1 MFCGRKLN
9 RKINHIHERALR
21 FVYDDYTSTF
31 ESLLE
36 KDKSVSIHHRNIH
49 RVAIE
54 MYKVI
59 NNLSP
64 GIIQDLFQK
73 RDIST
78 LRIQT
83 NTFIRPYVD
92 TVYKGEDSLRNFG
105 PIVWNKL
112 LPNKFKSA
120 STLEEF
126 KKSIKLWVPK
136 NCPCRLCKDFIPGI
150 GYI

>member
-1 MFCGRKLN
+1 MSFYLY
-9 RKINHIHERALR
+9 ITE
-21 FVYDDYTSTF
+21 TF
-31 ESLLE
+31 
-36 KDKSVSIHHRNIH
+36 
-49 RVAIE
+49 
-54 MYKVI
+54 
-59 NNLSP
+59 
-64 GIIQDLFQK
+64 
-73 RDIST
+73 
-78 LRIQT
+78 IQT

-126 KKSIKLWVPK
+126 KKSIKLRVPK
-136 NCPCRLCKDFIPGI
+136 NCPCRLCKDLIRGI

>member
-1 MFCGRKLN
+1 M
-9 RKINHIHERALR
+9 
-21 FVYDDYTSTF
+21 
-31 ESLLE
+31 
-36 KDKSVSIHHRNIH
+36 
-49 RVAIE
+49 
-54 MYKVI
+54 I

-64 GIIQDLFQK
+64 GIVQDLFQK

-83 NTFIRPYVD
+83 N